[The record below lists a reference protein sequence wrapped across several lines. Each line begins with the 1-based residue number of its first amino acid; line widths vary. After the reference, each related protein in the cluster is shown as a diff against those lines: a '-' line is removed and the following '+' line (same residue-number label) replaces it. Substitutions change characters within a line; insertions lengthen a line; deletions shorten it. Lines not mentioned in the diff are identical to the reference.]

1 MSVVL
6 LEYQALDNL
15 FYMRLPPLNKLRE
28 SARATGNFL
37 AVANA
42 IE

>member
-1 MSVVL
+1 MSIVL

-15 FYMRLPPLNKLRE
+15 FYMKIPPLNKLRD
-28 SARATGNFL
+28 SAQATGSFL
-37 AVANA
+37 VVANA